1 MLDFGEGLFDRIE
14 IGRVGRQEPEPCAGR
29 LNGLPNGGGFVAAQ
43 IVHDDDVARPQHRNK
58 LLMHI
63 GAEARAIDRAV
74 EDTRRGQSVAA
85 QCAEESHG
93 APMAMRGKAAQPL
106 PFRAPAAQRGHVG
119 LYPGLVDEDQTRR
132 IEPTLPGF
140 PALAAPGNVGA
151 ALLKGEQRFF

>member
-14 IGRVGRQEPEPCAGR
+14 IGRVGRQEPEPCTGR
-29 LNGLPNGGGFVAAQ
+29 LDSLSNGRGFVAAK

-58 LLMHI
+58 LLIDI
-63 GAEARAIDRAV
+63 GAEAFAIDRTV
-74 EDTRRGQSVAA
+74 EDTRRDELIATQRP
-85 QCAEESHG
+85 EESHG